1 MTLGMMKFQL
11 GRLYLNRIDRMPM
24 HTSVRTRHQY
34 MLELLFNKIRMYRP
48 CFEMLIQ
55 VLRQQ
60 TKLQNI
66 RYLTLEEHVMI
77 FVYVISQKAT
87 NRMEMEDLQH
97 FVSTI

>member
-1 MTLGMMKFQL
+1 
-11 GRLYLNRIDRMPM
+11 
-24 HTSVRTRHQY
+24 
-34 MLELLFNKIRMYRP
+34 MLELLNEHSDRLFNKIRMCRP